1 MIPDKA
7 SGRCKAAL
15 SQGTANLQSTAT
27 IIMITM
33 IIMIDDDRGRGNNAT
48 IIMITM
54 ITMIDD
60 DCGNNATMIMI

>member
-7 SGRCKAAL
+7 SGRGKAAF

-27 IIMITM
+27 MT
-33 IIMIDDDRGRGNNAT
+33 
-48 IIMITM
+48 MITM

-60 DCGNNATMIMI
+60 DCGNNATMIMIMLAMLAC